1 MAITA
6 KQSQNKLSFNEQ
18 KELKNIESKLKS
30 LEFDKKEL
38 ESQFLVE
45 EISMDTIELLST
57 DLKKLLEIIE
67 EKELRWLE
75 LNEKLN

>member
-57 DLKKLLEIIE
+57 DLKKLLESHRRKRTKMVRI
-67 EKELRWLE
+67 K
-75 LNEKLN
+75 